1 MRWAPLASGAEA
13 SAVRIVMLGINY
25 WPEETGIAV
34 FNTGRCE
41 HLAARGHEV
50 TMCTGFPYY
59 PRWRVAEAY
68 RGRLVARENRHGVE
82 ILRSYLYVPRRVT
95 TLRRILHEASFIA
108 SSCLRT
114 LASRR
119 PDVLV
124 TVSPPLG
131 LALSSLLLSRLWG
144 IPYVFRVEDLQPDA
158 AIDLGMLPSGA
169 TAKGLY
175 ALERLAYRRAALVST
190 LTPAMQRKI
199 AGKGVPAER
208 VALCPNWA
216 EPDLF
221 ELPLAGGGA
230 AFHERFGLVNRLLV
244 VHVGNMGVKQGLDV
258 VLAAAERSREYPEIV
273 YLLVGDGA
281 VRPALE
287 ARAAMAGLDNLRILS
302 LQPTPIF
309 RQLLAA
315 ADLTLV
321 TQQRT
326 VGDIVF
332 PSKVLTLLAAGKP
345 VVASLNASSE
355 VARVVTEAG
364 AGVIA
369 AAEDPEALVAAV
381 GGLRGDADRR
391 QRMGANGRA
400 YARAHWD
407 RERIL
412 TDMEQQ
418 LLGAAASRSRPESS
432 SPRGTDAAQH
442 LPGHPHVR

>member
-1 MRWAPLASGAEA
+1 M
-13 SAVRIVMLGINY
+13 RIVMLGINY

-41 HLAARGHEV
+41 YLAARGHDT

-59 PRWRVAEAY
+59 PRWRVDEVY
-68 RGRLVARENRHGVE
+68 RGRLFARETRNGVE
-82 ILRSYLYVPRRVT
+82 IRRSYLYVPGRVT
-95 TLRRILHEASFIA
+95 TLRRIFHEGSFIA
-108 SSCLRT
+108 TSCLRA
-114 LASRR
+114 LAGRR
-119 PDVLV
+119 PDLLV

-131 LALSSLLLSRLWG
+131 LALSSVLLQRVWG
-144 IPYVFRVEDLQPDA
+144 IPYVFHVPDLQPDA
-158 AIDLGMLPSGA
+158 AVDLGMLPSGPMV
-169 TAKGLY
+169 KFLY
-175 ALERLAYRRAALVST
+175 AIERLAYRRAALVST
-190 LTPAMQRKI
+190 LTPTMQRKI
-199 AGKGVPAER
+199 VGKGVPAER
-208 VALCPNWA
+208 VVLSPDWA

-221 ELPLAGGGA
+221 DLPLTGGGA
-230 AFHERFGLVNRLLV
+230 AFRERFGLVNRLLV

-258 VLAAAERSREYPEIV
+258 VLAAAERSRDYPEVV

-287 ARAAMAGLDNLRILS
+287 ARAAMAGLDNLRILP

-369 AAEDPEALVAAV
+369 VAEDPEALVAAV
-381 GGLRGDADRR
+381 GALRGDADRR

-407 RERIL
+407 RGRIL
-412 TDMEQQ
+412 TNMEQR
-418 LLGAAASRSRPESS
+418 LLGVAACQSCSAASSS
-432 SPRGTDAAQH
+432 GGADAARR
-442 LPGHPHVR
+442 LPGHPHDR